1 MMTTL
6 TEQDVRDAFFARQ
19 TDRVAHTEECSA
31 ESIIREVED
40 PQTIAEDLESYR
52 RGKQLLEDYIVL
64 VSERSVVGG
73 AFDDE
78 TKTRVVSPIVQTTS
92 GHIATSVAY
101 RAIALAQR

>member
-19 TDRVAHTEECSA
+19 TDRMARTEECSPEA
-31 ESIIREVED
+31 IIREVED
-40 PQTIAEDLESYR
+40 PRTIAEDLASYQ
-52 RGKQLLEDYIVL
+52 RGKVLLKDYIVL

-73 AFDDE
+73 RFDDE
-78 TKTRVVSPIVQTTS
+78 AEARIISPVLQITS

-101 RAIALAQR
+101 RLIGLAQR